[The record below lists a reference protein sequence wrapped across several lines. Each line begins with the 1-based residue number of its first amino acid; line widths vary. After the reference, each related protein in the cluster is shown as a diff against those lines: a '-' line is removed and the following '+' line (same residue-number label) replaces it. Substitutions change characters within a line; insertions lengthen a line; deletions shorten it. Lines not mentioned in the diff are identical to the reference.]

1 MAEDKTFRYGLIV
14 LGFFLIMLGLFIM
27 NVDKPEVYATF
38 CSIGILMVVVGII
51 WSICQCYPKITLV
64 PAIESDTEHLFP
76 QKHQVPTSKSECEVP
91 LKTSSQSPHTS
102 CGEAEQYEKK
112 IPTYGQIQQQVSSTG
127 DLPGVNSVPT
137 TLQPEHTD
145 VEGQSSL
152 KAKVLVHRD
161 SESDGETCSSCNDIT
176 LSGGIKAERYSG
188 APLATFQEDFNTA
201 VSPSSSNNL
210 SLLRHR
216 SVLPSCS
223 RNKGQSHPARSE
235 NVTLIDSVPCDSPS
249 LGNQLAASTSESDQ
263 RDVTSIEIPLP
274 FKLEQSASRESHKKE
289 GQIEEDMF
297 YGICDEAH
305 ERNLYIS
312 EESEQEECCSDE
324 ISV

>member
-14 LGFFLIMLGLFIM
+14 LGFFLIMVGMFIM

-51 WSICQCYPKITLV
+51 WSICQCYPEIKLV
-64 PAIESDTEHLFP
+64 PAIESDTEHLFL
-76 QKHQVPTSKSECEVP
+76 QKHQIPTSMAESGVP
-91 LKTSSQSPHTS
+91 LKTSSQSPYTS
-102 CGEAEQYEKK
+102 CEEPEQYEKNL
-112 IPTYGQIQQQVSSTG
+112 PTYGQIQQKVASAGDSTG
-127 DLPGVNSVPT
+127 SNSPPT
-137 TLQPEHTD
+137 SSQSEHKD
-145 VEGQSSL
+145 IGQSSL
-152 KAKVLVHRD
+152 KAEVMVHRD

-176 LSGGIKAERYSG
+176 ISGGIKAGGFSG
-188 APLATFQEDFNTA
+188 APLATFQEDFNTT

-235 NVTLIDSVPCDSPS
+235 NVTLIDSEPGDSRS
-249 LGNQLAASTSESDQ
+249 LCNQLAGSACESDQ
-263 RDVTSIEIPLP
+263 RDVTSIEIPPP
-274 FKLEQSASRESHKKE
+274 FKLEQSASKESQKNEH
-289 GQIEEDMF
+289 QIEDMF